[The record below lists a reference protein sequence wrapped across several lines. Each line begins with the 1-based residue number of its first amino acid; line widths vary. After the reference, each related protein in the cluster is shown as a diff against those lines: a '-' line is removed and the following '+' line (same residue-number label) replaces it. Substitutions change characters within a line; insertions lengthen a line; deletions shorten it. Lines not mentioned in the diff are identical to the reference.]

1 MLIDPLD
8 ARTRLITVGDY
19 TEENA
24 PTVEALTLVLEGL
37 EAYLV
42 DWLGFYPGI
51 QEYEEVLS
59 LNANSVV
66 ILTNFPVLAVESVAL
81 YQDYLPHVHTPPVQ
95 ILEVPTIWRQ
105 GRVLPIPA
113 CSCRWVKV
121 RYTAGMAVPKEVG
134 LVLFQLLRKALEEG
148 GTSGDL
154 SFLFEPTRDVTSI
167 SIPGMS
173 KSWALGGANAANN
186 NGGGSTGTIGDRML
200 RMLQSL
206 RRSYI
211 T

>member
-1 MLIDPLD
+1 MLIDPAE
-8 ARTRLITVGDY
+8 ARARLIAIGDY
-19 TEENA
+19 TQENA
-24 PTVEALTLVLEGL
+24 PSVEALTFVLESL

-42 DWLGFYPGI
+42 DWLGYYPGI

-59 LNANSVV
+59 LGANSTVL
-66 ILTNFPVLAVESVAL
+66 LTNFPVLGVESVAL
-81 YQDYLPHVHTPPVQ
+81 YQDYLPHLHTPPVRV
-95 ILEVPTIWRQ
+95 LEVPTIWRQ

-121 RYTAGMAVPKEVG
+121 RYTAGMPVPKEVSI
-134 LVLFQLLRKALEEG
+134 VMFQLLRKALEEG
-148 GTSGDL
+148 GISGDL

>member
-1 MLIDPLD
+1 MLIEPSQ
-8 ARTRLITVGDY
+8 ARSRLIAIGDY

-24 PTVEALTLVLEGL
+24 PSEEALAFVLDNL
-37 EAYLV
+37 ETYLV
-42 DWLGFYPGI
+42 DWLGYYPGI
-51 QEYEEVLS
+51 QEYEEVLPLNVNS
-59 LNANSVV
+59 LV
-66 ILTNFPVLAVESVAL
+66 ILTNFPVISIESVAL
-81 YQDYLPHVHTPPVQ
+81 YQDYLPHLHTLPVQ
-95 ILEVPTIWRQ
+95 VLEVHTIWRQ

-113 CSCRWVKV
+113 CSCRWVQV
-121 RYTAGMAVPKEVG
+121 RYTAGMTVPKEVS

-154 SFLFEPTRDVTSI
+154 SFLFEPTRDVTSV

-186 NGGGSTGTIGDRML
+186 NGGGTTGTIGDRML
-200 RMLQSL
+200 RMLGSL

>member
-1 MLIDPLD
+1 MLIDPAE
-8 ARTRLITVGDY
+8 ARARLIAIGDY
-19 TEENA
+19 TEDNA
-24 PTVEALTLVLEGL
+24 PTVEALALVLDSL

-42 DWLGFYPGI
+42 NWLGYYPGVR
-51 QEYEEVLS
+51 EYEEVLP
-59 LNANSVV
+59 LNVNSVV
-66 ILTNFPVLAVESVAL
+66 TLTNFPVIGVESIAL
-81 YQDYLPHVHTPPVQ
+81 YQDYLPHVHTMPIQV
-95 ILEVPTIWRQ
+95 LEVPTIWRQ
-105 GRVLPIPA
+105 GRTLPIPA

-121 RYTAGMAVPKEVG
+121 RYTAGMPVPKEVA
-134 LVLFQLLRKALEEG
+134 VAMFQLLRKALEEG
-148 GTSGDL
+148 GISGDL

-200 RMLQSL
+200 RMLQPL
-206 RRSYI
+206 RRNYI